1 MKTNEIEKTLKALQE
16 YTHTHT
22 HTHSFKRLMYK
33 KEERQFMSTTHELS
47 F

>member
-22 HTHSFKRLMYK
+22 HSFKRLMYN